1 MSTFHEYSDY
11 DAVELAALIRSGEV
25 SASEVIEAAISRAE
39 VFQRLCNGFVTTDFE
54 AAHEIATAP
63 GQGPFA
69 GVPFAVKDLWL
80 QWAGAPHSAGT
91 RFTRQMRHS
100 SDSPLADAFRKSGLI
115 SLGKTTTPEFGITGT
130 TEPALTGPTRNP
142 WNPRYI
148 SGGSSGG
155 SAAAVA
161 AGVIPVAHASDGAG
175 SIRIPAACCGLVGL
189 MPSRGRVIRS
199 TAALD
204 VPFSFSRNFIVS
216 RSVRDAAAMLEAVA
230 DTSSYAPPRPSGS
243 WQSAAE
249 LPPGP
254 LRIAVSTATPSGR
267 PVHPE
272 IQAAFE
278 GTISLLDELGHF
290 VEVRPL
296 EADWRRFYRAF
307 GTIGSSQLAEDVR
320 TLGETLNRD
329 PTTDEFEPL
338 TWRNV
343 SAGRKKSGMEVI
355 AALREMQAFTRSV
368 ESFFGSIDVF
378 MTPVLGLPVPEIG
391 WLDPVTVEPRE
402 HDKRSAQAFPFTPPF
417 NATGQPA
424 ISLPLAHDS
433 RGLPIGMQF
442 VGRYGAEL
450 TLLQLA
456 KQLEVA
462 NGWLDRRP
470 NMAWQP

>member
-1 MSTFHEYSDY
+1 MSTFREYPDF
-11 DAVELAALIRSGEV
+11 DAVGLAALIRQGEV
-25 SASEVIEAAISRAE
+25 SASEVVEAAIDRAE
-39 VFQRLCNGFVTTDFE
+39 HFQQVCNGFVSTDFE
-54 AAHEIATAP
+54 SARTAAAAP
-63 GQGPFA
+63 GDGLFA

-80 QWAGAPHSAGT
+80 EWAGAPHGAGT
-91 RFTRQMRHS
+91 RFTRDMRHTA
-100 SDSPLADAFRKSGLI
+100 DSPLAAAFRRSGLI

-142 WNPRYI
+142 WHSGHI

-161 AGVIPVAHASDGAG
+161 AGVVPVANASDGAG

-189 MPSRGRVIRS
+189 MPSRGRVARTNS
-199 TAALD
+199 ALD
-204 VPFSFSRNFIVS
+204 VPFSFSRSFIVS
-216 RSVRDAAAMLEAVA
+216 RSVRDSAAMLDAVA
-230 DTSSYAPPRPSGS
+230 ETSAYAPARASGG
-243 WQSAAE
+243 WQSGAA

-267 PVHPE
+267 PVHAD

-278 GTISLLDELGHF
+278 QTVTLLADLGHS
-290 VEVRPL
+290 VEERDL
-296 EADWRRFYRAF
+296 GYDWRRFYRAF

-320 TLGETLNRD
+320 TLGNTLERE
-329 PTTDEFEPL
+329 PEEDEFEPL

-343 SAGRKKSGMEVI
+343 RAGRQRSGMEVI

-368 ESFFGSIDVF
+368 ESFFDPIDVY
-378 MTPVLGLPVPEIG
+378 MTPVLGLPVPAIG
-391 WLDPVTVEPRE
+391 WLDPVAVEPRE
-402 HDKRSAQAFPFTPPF
+402 HDKRSAATFPFTPPF

-424 ISLPLAHDS
+424 ISLPLGQDGQ
-433 RGLPIGMQF
+433 GLPIGMQF

-456 KQLEVA
+456 SELEVA
-462 NGWLDRRP
+462 NGWLERRP
-470 NMAWQP
+470 DMARQK

>member
-1 MSTFHEYSDY
+1 MSTFHEYPDY
-11 DAVELAALIRSGEV
+11 DAVGLAALIRSGEV
-25 SASEVIEAAISRAE
+25 SASEVIEAAIARAE
-39 VFQRLCNGFVTTDFE
+39 VFQKVCNGFVSTDFE
-54 AAHEIATAP
+54 SARQAAAAP

-80 QWAGAPHSAGT
+80 EWSGAPHRAGT
-91 RFTRQMRHS
+91 RFTRDMRHAA
-100 SDSPLADAFRKSGLI
+100 DSPLATAFRNSGLI

-142 WNPRYI
+142 WNPRHI

-189 MPSRGRVIRS
+189 MPSRGRVMRTNS
-199 TAALD
+199 ALD

-216 RSVRDAAAMLEAVA
+216 RSVRDAAAMLDSVA
-230 DTSSYAPPRPSGS
+230 DSSAYAPMRPSGHWAS
-243 WQSAAE
+243 GAE

-254 LRIAVSTATPSGR
+254 LRVAVSTATPSGR
-267 PVHPE
+267 PVHAD
-272 IQAAFE
+272 IRAAFE
-278 GTISLLDELGHF
+278 QVVTLLGELGHG
-290 VEVRPL
+290 VEERDL
-296 EADWRRFYRAF
+296 GYDWRRFYRAF
-307 GTIGSSQLAEDVR
+307 GSIGSSQLAEDVR
-320 TLGETLNRD
+320 ALGELLGRE
-329 PTTDEFEPL
+329 PEDEAFEPL
-338 TWRNV
+338 TWRNLR
-343 SAGRKKSGMEVI
+343 AGRQRSGMEVI

-368 ESFFGSIDVF
+368 ESFFDPIDVF

-391 WLDPVTVEPRE
+391 WLDPVAVEPRE
-402 HDKRSAQAFPFTPPF
+402 HDKRSAAAFPFTPPF

-424 ISLPLAHDS
+424 ISLPLGQDS

-442 VGRYGAEL
+442 VGRYGAES

-456 KQLEVA
+456 KELEVA
-462 NGWLDRRP
+462 NDWLERRP
-470 NMAWQP
+470 GMAQQP

>member
-1 MSTFHEYSDY
+1 MSTFHEYPDF
-11 DAVELAALIRSGEV
+11 DAVGLAALIRAGEV

-39 VFQRLCNGFVTTDFE
+39 DFQQVCNGFVSTDFE
-54 AAHEIATAP
+54 SARSGATAP
-63 GQGPFA
+63 GEGAFA

-80 QWAGAPHSAGT
+80 EWAGAPHGAGT
-91 RFTRQMRHS
+91 RFTRDMRHKA
-100 SDSPLADAFRKSGLI
+100 DSPLATAFRRAGLI

-142 WNPRYI
+142 WNPRHI

-161 AGVIPVAHASDGAG
+161 AGVVPVAHASDGAG

-189 MPSRGRVIRS
+189 MPSRGRVVR
-199 TAALD
+199 TNAALD

-216 RSVRDAAAMLEAVA
+216 RSVRDTAAMLDMVA
-230 DTSSYAPPRPSGS
+230 DTSAYAPSRTSGD
-243 WQSAAE
+243 WQTGAR

-254 LRIAVSTATPSGR
+254 LRIAVSNATPSGR
-267 PVHPE
+267 PVHAE
-272 IQAAFE
+272 IHAAFE
-278 GTISLLDELGHF
+278 QTVAALGDLGHF
-290 VEVRPL
+290 VEARDL
-296 EADWRRFYRAF
+296 SYDWRRFYRAF

-320 TLGETLNRD
+320 ALEETLGRE
-329 PTTDEFEPL
+329 PEHDEFEPL

-343 SAGRKKSGMEVI
+343 RAGRNRSATEVI
-355 AALREMQAFTRSV
+355 AALREMQTFTRSV
-368 ESFFGSIDVF
+368 ESFFEPIDIF

-391 WLDPVTVEPRE
+391 WLDPVAVEPRQ
-402 HDKRSAQAFPFTPPF
+402 HDQRSAAAFPFTPPF
-417 NATGQPA
+417 NASGQPVV
-424 ISLPLAHDS
+424 SLPLGQDS

-456 KQLEVA
+456 TQLEVA
-462 NGWLDRRP
+462 NGWLERRP
-470 NMAWQP
+470 DMARQR